1 MPAINALKH
10 AKVINPP
17 SMFSINMEIV
27 LRGPLQDQRVRKA
40 LNLADGSRG
49 HDQRHPRRPRHRRP
63 SAWSGPGHR
72 TSCGAPS
79 LRSRSTR
86 KGRRSSW
93 PKPATGPGSL
103 SLTLTCPNGRYIK
116 DAQVCQA
123 IAGSFEN
130 IGIKATANVVDR
142 GTWSKIIGMDPAGR
156 TDNMGMVGR
165 ATAGMDYTLYR
176 LFRTGVGANRT
187 GYSNPARRQAA
198 H

>member
-1 MPAINALKH
+1 M
-10 AKVINPP
+10 
-17 SMFSINMEIV
+17 
-27 LRGPLQDQRVRKA
+27 
-40 LNLADGSRG
+40 
-49 HDQRHPRRPRHRRP
+49 
-63 SAWSGPGHR
+63 
-72 TSCGAPS
+72 
-79 LRSRSTR
+79 
-86 KGRRSSW
+86 
-93 PKPATGPGSL
+93 
-103 SLTLTCPNGRYIK
+103 TCPNGRYIK

-187 GYSNPARRQAA
+187 GYSNPRVDELLTEGRRNTDPPSRRRSTAKSRRSSGTRQPFVFLWYQTQALGVA
-198 H
+198 NRIQGLEVQPNETLVFDKVSLK